1 MVSMLRSRM
10 MLYAMVGLLVFGLV
24 IGMAFGLI
32 RAFSESTAASPEG
45 EFGPGQGQ
53 EGQGQEGPPAP
64 EGEEQEPPPE
74 VEALGTPP
82 TGYTYVDQD
91 EAHCAEGYCFRLIL
105 VADEEGEELDAGA
118 EESVEEVYE
127 HLLAHGWS
135 QDLPED
141 EDSPDDVALTD
152 SVLTDGT
159 TLVADSS
166 APEADALPVLM
177 LGNAGDQPAN

>member
-1 MVSMLRSRM
+1 MISMLRSRI
-10 MLYAMVGLLVFGLV
+10 MLYLLVGLLVFGLV
-24 IGMAFGLI
+24 VTGAIGLFQS
-32 RAFSESTAASPEG
+32 FNQPPAAGPEE

-53 EGQGQEGPPAP
+53 EGQGQEGPQAP

-82 TGYTYVDQD
+82 SGYTYVDQD

-105 VADEEGEELDAGA
+105 VADEEGEELDAGP
-118 EESVEEVYE
+118 EESVEAVYE